1 MHSEFT
7 KGETSVHCVWWR
19 VQIAWAALQ
28 RAQHAAPLRNG
39 GTAEHIR
46 LVSLLWFVDAAS
58 RRDERPPRL
67 VASTDCLGGAS
78 AGAACCA
85 PTDPRYRRT
94 SPGQLV
100 APEFFRRNE

>member
-46 LVSLLWFVDAAS
+46 VVSHLCFVDATS
-58 RRDERPPRL
+58 RRDQRSPRL

-85 PTDPRYRRT
+85 PTEPCRCRT
-94 SPGQLV
+94 RPGCV
-100 APEFFRRNE
+100 VPVFCRCND